1 MEVFTNNWNSR
12 KYQIG
17 YALSGGFIKGFAHLG
32 VMQALLEHDIK
43 PDIISGVSAGALAGV
58 FYADG
63 NEPHKVLDYFSGHKF
78 QDLTKLVIP
87 KKGLFDLCEF
97 IDFLH
102 TNLKAKNLEELQIPL
117 IITATD
123 LDHGRMVH
131 FHRGSIAERVAA
143 SCCMPV
149 MFAPVNIDGTNYV
162 DGGLMMNLP
171 VSTLRRI
178 CDKVVAVNVSPAT
191 DLDHGRMVHFH
202 RGSIA
207 ERVAASCCMPV
218 MFAPVNI
225 DGTNY
230 VDGGLMMNLPVSTLR
245 RICDKVVAVNVS
257 PIMAQD
263 YKMNIVSIAMRSFH
277 FMFRANTFPEREKC
291 DLLIEP
297 YNLYGYSNTEL
308 EKAEEIFGQGYK
320 IANDLLDQTLAEKG
334 KIWK

>member
-1 MEVFTNNWNSR
+1 MEVATKELNNK

-43 PDIISGVSAGALAGV
+43 PEIISGVSAGALAGV

-63 NEPHKVLDYFSGHKF
+63 NEPHEVLKYFSGHKF

-97 IDFLH
+97 IDFLK
-102 TNLKAKNLEELQIPL
+102 TNLRAKNLEELQIPL

-131 FHRGSIAERVAA
+131 FHKGAIAERVAA
-143 SCCMPV
+143 SCCMPIL
-149 MFAPVNIDGTNYV
+149 FAPVKIDGTHFV
-162 DGGLMMNLP
+162 DGGLMQNLP
-171 VSTLRRI
+171 VST
-178 CDKVVAVNVSPAT
+178 V
-191 DLDHGRMVHFH
+191 
-202 RGSIA
+202 
-207 ERVAASCCMPV
+207 
-218 MFAPVNI
+218 
-225 DGTNY
+225 
-230 VDGGLMMNLPVSTLR
+230 R

-257 PIMAQD
+257 PIMAQE
-263 YKMNIVSIAMRSFH
+263 YKVNIVNIAMRSFH

-297 YNLYGYSNTEL
+297 YNLYGYGNTEL
-308 EKAEEIFGQGYK
+308 EKAEEIFDQGYK
-320 IANDLLDQTLAEKG
+320 TANETLAQLLEEKG
-334 KIWK
+334 KVWK

>member
-63 NEPHKVLDYFSGHKF
+63 NEPHQVIEYFSGHKF

-123 LDHGRMVH
+123 LDHGSFPPW
-131 FHRGSIAERVAA
+131 FHSRTCGCFLLYACHVCSGQYRR
-143 SCCMPV
+143 
-149 MFAPVNIDGTNYV
+149 NQ
-162 DGGLMMNLP
+162 
-171 VSTLRRI
+171 LRRWRI
-178 CDKVVAVNVSPAT
+178 NDEPSGLHPSQNMRQGGSRQRKSH
-191 DLDHGRMVHFH
+191 HGAR
-202 RGSIA
+202 
-207 ERVAASCCMPV
+207 
-218 MFAPVNI
+218 
-225 DGTNY
+225 
-230 VDGGLMMNLPVSTLR
+230 L
-245 RICDKVVAVNVS
+245 
-257 PIMAQD
+257 
-263 YKMNIVSIAMRSFH
+263 
-277 FMFRANTFPEREKC
+277 
-291 DLLIEP
+291 
-297 YNLYGYSNTEL
+297 
-308 EKAEEIFGQGYK
+308 
-320 IANDLLDQTLAEKG
+320 
-334 KIWK
+334 

>member
-1 MEVFTNNWNSR
+1 MEVFTNNWNSH

-63 NEPHKVLDYFSGHKF
+63 NEPHKVLDYFSG
-78 QDLTKLVIP
+78 
-87 KKGLFDLCEF
+87 
-97 IDFLH
+97 FLR
-102 TNLKAKNLEELQIPL
+102 TNVKAKNLEELQIPL
-117 IITATD
+117 IIT
-123 LDHGRMVH
+123 
-131 FHRGSIAERVAA
+131 
-143 SCCMPV
+143 
-149 MFAPVNIDGTNYV
+149 
-162 DGGLMMNLP
+162 
-171 VSTLRRI
+171 
-178 CDKVVAVNVSPAT
+178 AT

-308 EKAEEIFGQGYK
+308 EKAEEIFEQGYK
-320 IANDLLDQTLAEKG
+320 IANDLIDQTLAEKV